1 MDVSHALC
9 RSCEVERVT
18 HAVPCAMQE
27 LEDFFNMLDV
37 ILTQQHGVAYDF
49 FDEEQPRS
57 RW

>member
-1 MDVSHALC
+1 M
-9 RSCEVERVT
+9 ERVT